1 MPRRIGA
8 WQAEGLRY
16 GRVDMALDAEDVLI
30 DLLSR
35 MLVELTPAERLA
47 LLDDAGTAVNQT
59 RGYQFHDQLPP
70 DLARQRDRNEL
81 RILRRTRD
89 AIRRRKSK
97 K

>member
-1 MPRRIGA
+1 M
-8 WQAEGLRY
+8 RY

-47 LLDDAGTAVNQT
+47 LLDDAATAVNQT

-70 DLARQRDRNEL
+70 GLVREKNRNEL
-81 RILRRTRD
+81 RILRRTQD
-89 AIRRRKSK
+89 AIRRRANK